1 MGAKA
6 AKAIKPRTVKDG
18 FSLIELLVVVAV
30 IGIIGAV
37 GTPTLIQ
44 ARDRARVGEVSA
56 QLEADLD
63 RARSSSR
70 RNNQDARLVWN
81 TNNKGYSVV
90 AGGKTLERTIPVGV
104 SVSLSGISGNT
115 ITYTAP
121 FGELSGASN
130 PTFTVQR
137 TGKADIREQVKA
149 LGVTGKVYR
158 EVKQ

>member
-1 MGAKA
+1 MQSNATRLK
-6 AKAIKPRTVKDG
+6 G
-18 FSLIELLVVVAV
+18 FSVVELLIVIAI

-81 TNNKGYSVV
+81 ANNKGYSVV
-90 AGGKTLERTIPVGV
+90 IGGKTLERTIPVGV
-104 SVSLSGISGNT
+104 SVNLSGISGNT
-115 ITYTAP
+115 VTYTAP
-121 FGELSGASN
+121 YGELSGALN

-137 TGKADIREQVKA
+137 TGKADVREQVKA

-158 EVKQ
+158 EVMK